1 MPLPQNSRFHFLC
14 RGIPP
19 AAKMSSASSH
29 DPRPVTWLIRSAN
42 RTSGT
47 ATDFR
52 MKLEAPLRI
61 ESGGWF
67 RVGAVTIP
75 MSMHSIRAGYNSA
88 IDVGGANA
96 GTVNLAP
103 GAYTAGTL
111 AAEVEAQLQTLDAGF
126 SCSWSGTALAF
137 TIAHSSTAFTLDW
150 ASGANAGANAGYAL
164 GFAPADT
171 ASGTSASSDSA
182 ATLGEP
188 LAFLVASSKLSS
200 VGPQG
205 LVSKTRGSRLIQRVP
220 NSAPAGDLLHWTA
233 VRSSTDQLPFQVPD
247 GGLQL
252 GELDFE
258 IYAYGDWGS
267 YTVDL
272 RGDEW
277 QIELEVAGL
286 E

>member
-1 MPLPQNSRFHFLC
+1 MSR
-14 RGIPP
+14 
-19 AAKMSSASSH
+19 AASH
-29 DPRPVTWLIRSAN
+29 DPRPVTWLIRSAD

-47 ATDFR
+47 ATNFR
-52 MKLEAPLRI
+52 MKLDDPLRV

-67 RVGAVTIP
+67 RVGAVSIP

-88 IDVGGANA
+88 IDVGGGFAA
-96 GTVNLAP
+96 TVNISD
-103 GAYTAGTL
+103 GAYTAGAL
-111 AAEVEAQLQTLDAGF
+111 AAEVQTQLQTIDAGF
-126 SCSWSGTALAF
+126 SVAWDSSALAF
-137 TIAHSSTAFTLDW
+137 TISHTTTPFTLDW
-150 ASGANAGANAGYAL
+150 ATGANAGANAGYAL
-164 GFAPADT
+164 GFSPADT
-171 ASGTSASSDSA
+171 ASLTTVSSDSA

-188 LAFLVASSKLSS
+188 LAFLIASSKLSS

-205 LVSKTRGSRLIQRVP
+205 LISKTRGSRLIQRIP
-220 NSAPAGDLLHWTA
+220 NAFPPGDLLHWAA

-252 GELDFE
+252 NEVDFE
-258 IYAYGDWGS
+258 IYAYGDWGV

-277 QIELEVAGL
+277 QIELELAGL